1 MKLFKYA
8 YTRLFGVIVI
18 ALLLW
23 GALFYLSMITEIMD
37 ETDDRLLNNKG
48 LVVHRFLQNPQR
60 LLTTD
65 TVSDNYHIKR
75 INEQQGLNHQDKF
88 YDTTIFIQIENE
100 YEPMRVFNSSFK
112 DGNGQFYEIELY
124 LSTIERDNVIENILL
139 YLLFLFVLVLGIVF
153 VAVRMVLKRTFG
165 PLYKLLEWINALVPG
180 KDTPE
185 LLNETEITEFKML
198 NLALVNMQN
207 RSRKAYEEQKDFIG
221 NASHELQTPL
231 AIALNKLDLLAN
243 SGELSE
249 QQMTLIAATYQTLQR
264 ATRLNKA
271 LLLLSQ
277 IQNEQFE
284 SHTTMRLNEM
294 AKPIAEDL
302 IEMYAHKNL
311 SLQHTGNQT
320 FEVDMN
326 DTLANILITNLLK
339 NAVLHAPHNSQII
352 IHSTSDTLTISNDG
366 AEALDGEKIFRRFY
380 RSENAT
386 SQHSTGLGLTIA
398 KEITQL
404 YKLSLD
410 YYYNQKHLF
419 VLKK

>member
-243 SGELSE
+243 SGELSK